1 MNQENREQ
9 PMEEGQEEIPVEP
22 VQDEVQ
28 VQEVNVNIN
37 PPQPQQQ
44 EEPRHPPIEELQPF
58 DEPRGP
64 SQAEELS
71 MVHRKI
77 NRVLGRTDELQSIKN
92 RVNSTF
98 TLLNVVD
105 QRTTKAGLNLTLN
118 GLEQVYE
125 QQKGLMEELQDH
137 MEVLKDIRELAT
149 PPPPPR

>member
-1 MNQENREQ
+1 MSQENREQ

-28 VQEVNVNIN
+28 VQEINVKIN

-64 SQAEELS
+64 SQTEELS

-77 NRVLGRTDELQSIKN
+77 NRVLGRTDELSITAN

-98 TLLNVVD
+98 KSARPKNRPKSGHSPKGSLKSRRAARRGEVVPH
-105 QRTTKAGLNLTLN
+105 L
-118 GLEQVYE
+118 
-125 QQKGLMEELQDH
+125 
-137 MEVLKDIRELAT
+137 
-149 PPPPPR
+149 